1 MVVSAHCIYLLRYLI
16 CHLLV
21 YRKDPILG
29 TLIRIIMEVLL
40 FFSDL
45 DFSYF
50 IILILA
56 YLPQTKINFSPISSW
71 AALLPTE
78 VTQHE

>member
-1 MVVSAHCIYLLRYLI
+1 
-16 CHLLV
+16 
-21 YRKDPILG
+21 
-29 TLIRIIMEVLL
+29 MEVLL